1 MTKEIKPQLKSF
13 LTQHIHHVEINDDDN
28 IFTQGWVNSIF
39 ALQLVNFVEK
49 NFSITVQNKELD
61 INNFNTINNLFN
73 YISRK
78 LE

>member
-1 MTKEIKPQLKSF
+1 MTQAIKPQLKSF
-13 LTQHIHHVEINDDDN
+13 LAQHIHHVDINDDDN

-49 NFSITVQNKELD
+49 NFSITVQNRELD